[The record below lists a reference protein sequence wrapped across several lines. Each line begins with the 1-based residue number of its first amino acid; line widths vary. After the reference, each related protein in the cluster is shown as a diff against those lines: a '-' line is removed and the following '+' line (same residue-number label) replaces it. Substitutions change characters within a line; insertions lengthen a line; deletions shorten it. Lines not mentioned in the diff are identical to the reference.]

1 MGRLLNADDGLFLT
15 WHFSLFSSLYN
26 RLIRSSRRTLD
37 PSKASL
43 FIIPYDLALDGYVN
57 PSRCSVRRSCTKG
70 LAKVVEENVTSS
82 SYWQKYKGADHV
94 LLWSLGQYH
103 PWPHERCDVLMR
115 EICERCT
122 ITSYWMDATK
132 QNNRFVSVPFP
143 SAYHYH
149 DDIKNLPWSTSKSM
163 NRNQTAV
170 YLGGIQ
176 TLNPTHTKIRRAM
189 TEQCKANF
197 LDCHWYQIS
206 HTSVDNQIADYLG
219 HYKKSVYCLCPPG
232 DDPARKAVFDSIL
245 SGCIPV
251 IFELNTLYN
260 QYPYNL
266 GEQNARDISVYIPG
280 GALRSGAVKFMD
292 VLRDIKPEVVKK
304 KQALIAKLAP
314 IMQYSAPPLK
324 VLENRNDQ
332 ATWDPPF
339 EDGVDAILNGIFI
352 RSSRIIA
359 NESNHNFHRYMPGKA
374 WGKEYNKVLVQE
386 PK

>member
-1 MGRLLNADDGLFLT
+1 M
-15 WHFSLFSSLYN
+15 
-26 RLIRSSRRTLD
+26 IRSSRRTLD
-37 PSKASL
+37 PSEASL

-57 PSRCSVRRSCTKG
+57 PIRCSMRRSCTKG
-70 LAKVVEENVTSS
+70 LAKKVEKIILSS
-82 SYWQKYKGADHV
+82 PYWQKHRGADHV

-115 EICERCT
+115 EVCERCT

-132 QNNRFVSVPFP
+132 QNNRFISVPFP

-149 DDIKNLPWSTSKSM
+149 DDIENLPWSLS
-163 NRNQTAV
+163 NNVHRNQTAV

-176 TLNPTHTKIRRAM
+176 TLNPTHTKIRRAL
-189 TEQCKANF
+189 TEECKANF
-197 LDCHWYQIS
+197 LDCHWYQIAHS
-206 HTSVDNQIADYLG
+206 SVDVQIADYLG
-219 HYKKSVYCLCPPG
+219 HYKRSIFCLCPPG

-266 GEQNARDISVYIPG
+266 GENNARDISVYIPG

-292 VLRDIKPEVVKK
+292 VLRNIRPQVIKK

-314 IMQYSAPPLK
+314 MMQYSVPPLK
-324 VLENRNDQ
+324 LMENRKDQ
-332 ATWDPPF
+332 TRWDPPF
-339 EDGVDAILNGIFI
+339 EDGVDAILNGMFI
-352 RSSRIIA
+352 RSARVIA
-359 NESNHNFHRYMPGKA
+359 NESNHNFHRHMPGKA
-374 WGKEYNKVLVQE
+374 WGKEYDKVLVQE
-386 PK
+386 PSS